1 MGVLP
6 YISHIVY
13 RYVPLLPFPPLKNDV
28 FGSENT
34 VRVWRTG
41 RHTPTNNSQES
52 THRVVFPMCEWL
64 SPWACWWLTI
74 TWTYF
79 SLNNVQNSPCRRDT
93 EGVSREPYSS
103 AISSRITALEK
114 FQFFKTVCQFRYLD
128 TSILRS
134 VIGNKNCFRGCDLI
148 FFTIDASLNCLKSTF
163 LLLQNFSDNLYL
175 GNVILQSLFMFVQNL
190 FMAFK
195 HLPQITCRSLVFL
208 FIGWWSDK
216 AFKQCFRFQLN
227 L

>member
-1 MGVLP
+1 MFRFRP
-6 YISHIVY
+6 A
-13 RYVPLLPFPPLKNDV
+13 DV
-28 FGSENT
+28 SLREF
-34 VRVWRTG
+34 
-41 RHTPTNNSQES
+41 QES
-52 THRVVFPMCEWL
+52 RTRLLYPVELQP
-64 SPWACWWLTI
+64 
-74 TWTYF
+74 
-79 SLNNVQNSPCRRDT
+79 QK
-93 EGVSREPYSS
+93 
-103 AISSRITALEK
+103 K

-128 TSILRS
+128 TSILRL

-163 LLLQNFSDNLYL
+163 LLFQNFSDNLYL

>member
-1 MGVLP
+1 MFRIRP
-6 YISHIVY
+6 A
-13 RYVPLLPFPPLKNDV
+13 DV
-28 FGSENT
+28 SLREF
-34 VRVWRTG
+34 
-41 RHTPTNNSQES
+41 QES
-52 THRVVFPMCEWL
+52 RTRLLYPVELQPQK
-64 SPWACWWLTI
+64 T
-74 TWTYF
+74 
-79 SLNNVQNSPCRRDT
+79 
-93 EGVSREPYSS
+93 
-103 AISSRITALEK
+103 
-114 FQFFKTVCQFRYLD
+114 FQFFKTVCQFRYLA

-163 LLLQNFSDNLYL
+163 LLFQNFSDNLYL

>member
-1 MGVLP
+1 
-6 YISHIVY
+6 
-13 RYVPLLPFPPLKNDV
+13 
-28 FGSENT
+28 
-34 VRVWRTG
+34 
-41 RHTPTNNSQES
+41 
-52 THRVVFPMCEWL
+52 MCEWL

-103 AISSRITALEK
+103 AISSRITALKK
-114 FQFFKTVCQFRYLD
+114 FQFFKTFSQFRYLD
-128 TSILRS
+128 ISILRS

-163 LLLQNFSDNLYL
+163 LLFQNFSDNLYL